1 MLLLRLFC
9 FAPQNKNANILSS
22 NCRSF
27 CQNFQWMLV
36 SKETRTRF
44 NSYSSDD
51 PLTNPD
57 YVQCQER
64 IILLLK
70 SVNNVKRI
78 NDYSWKAYYNIKY
91 TECIVKCGEGDVEC
105 LSSCLREYD
114 ENLKTCPCQLGCPSG
129 CPCPNYECPTTTRNS
144 NFDSIFVF

>member
-1 MLLLRLFC
+1 
-9 FAPQNKNANILSS
+9 
-22 NCRSF
+22 
-27 CQNFQWMLV
+27 MLV
-36 SKETRTRF
+36 SKEKRIRF
-44 NSYSSDD
+44 NFDLSDD

-70 SVNNVKRI
+70 SVNNMKRI
-78 NDYSWKAYYNIKY
+78 NNYSWKAYYNIKY

-144 NFDSIFVF
+144 NFGSLYCYSDFLFFFLQGHR